1 MPMKVQA
8 ASPEM
13 SPLSREEEQAEVIR
27 RLEEDII
34 FGRFAP
40 GSRLVED
47 TLMSRYGASRHFVR
61 QALFQLERQGIVLR
75 EKNIGATVRF
85 YSGDEVRQIYEVREM
100 LTRQAALMIALP
112 ASAALIDQLTELQ
125 RQYCAKA
132 DAQDLRGIHEA
143 NDAFHVALFS
153 ACGNPYLV
161 RSLQDYMNLTLPM
174 RAKNLADT
182 EGLALSRRQH
192 EFIIGLLKGR
202 DSWALAQL
210 CVDHMQFSKSDYLGR
225 IGAGESNDLHPSFR
239 DGPKDQTGN
248 LEVRV
253 ANDIEIPR
261 CAIAHLR
268 FVLRTPRNDGESHFQ
283 SMILLTSPSNSMPQN
298 APPW

>member
-1 MPMKVQA
+1 M
-8 ASPEM
+8 
-13 SPLSREEEQAEVIR
+13 IR

-47 TLMSRYGASRHFVR
+47 TLMARYGASRHFVR
-61 QALFQLERQGIVLR
+61 QGLFQLERQGIVLR

-85 YSGDEVRQIYEVREM
+85 YSSEEVRQIYEVREM

-112 ASAALIDQLTELQ
+112 APTKLIEQLTELQ
-125 RQYCAKA
+125 RQYCARA

-174 RAKNLADT
+174 RAKNLADKRRPGAVAPPARIHDRT
-182 EGLALSRRQH
+182 AAAAATAGRWRSSASITCNTASRIISAGSLARSR
-192 EFIIGLLKGR
+192 
-202 DSWALAQL
+202 
-210 CVDHMQFSKSDYLGR
+210 
-225 IGAGESNDLHPSFR
+225 
-239 DGPKDQTGN
+239 
-248 LEVRV
+248 
-253 ANDIEIPR
+253 
-261 CAIAHLR
+261 
-268 FVLRTPRNDGESHFQ
+268 HFQ
-283 SMILLTSPSNSMPQN
+283 STIRLMSPSNSMPQN
-298 APPW
+298 EPPW

>member
-1 MPMKVQA
+1 MKVQA
-8 ASPEM
+8 ATPDVQVS
-13 SPLSREEEQAEVIR
+13 SREEEQAEVIR

-40 GSRLVED
+40 GLRLVED
-47 TLMSRYGASRHFVR
+47 TLMQRYGASRHFVR

-75 EKNIGATVRF
+75 EKNVGATVRF
-85 YSGDEVRQIYEVREM
+85 YSADEVRQIYEVREM

-112 ASAALIDQLTELQ
+112 APAGLIAELSELQ

-132 DAQDLRGIHEA
+132 DAQDMRGIHET
-143 NDAFHVALFS
+143 NDAFHLALFS

-174 RAKNLADT
+174 RAKNLADA

-192 EFIIGLLKGR
+192 ELMIELLNGR

-210 CVDHMQFSKSDYLGR
+210 CVDHMQYSKADYLAR
-225 IGAGESNDLHPSFR
+225 IAGDAAAR
-239 DGPKDQTGN
+239 
-248 LEVRV
+248 
-253 ANDIEIPR
+253 
-261 CAIAHLR
+261 
-268 FVLRTPRNDGESHFQ
+268 
-283 SMILLTSPSNSMPQN
+283 
-298 APPW
+298 

>member
-1 MPMKVQA
+1 MKPKALPEA
-8 ASPEM
+8 AS
-13 SPLSREEEQAEVIR
+13 LTREEEQAEVIR

-40 GSRLVED
+40 GLRLIED

-85 YSGDEVRQIYEVREM
+85 YSPQEVLQIYEVREM
-100 LTRQAALMIALP
+100 LTRQAALMIPLP
-112 ASAALIDQLTELQ
+112 APSALTERLTELQ

-143 NDAFHVALFS
+143 NDAFHLALFS
-153 ACGNPYLV
+153 ACENPYLV

-174 RAKNLADT
+174 RAKNLADGQ
-182 EGLALSRRQH
+182 GLAQSRRQH
-192 EFIIGLLKGR
+192 DLMIELLKGR

-210 CVDHMQFSKSDYLGR
+210 CVDHMQFSKSDYLAR
-225 IGAGESNDLHPSFR
+225 IGDEQRAENE
-239 DGPKDQTGN
+239 K
-248 LEVRV
+248 
-253 ANDIEIPR
+253 
-261 CAIAHLR
+261 
-268 FVLRTPRNDGESHFQ
+268 
-283 SMILLTSPSNSMPQN
+283 
-298 APPW
+298 

>member
-1 MPMKVQA
+1 MKPQA
-8 ASPEM
+8 ASPET
-13 SPLSREEEQAEVIR
+13 SALTREEEQAEVIR

-61 QALFQLERQGIVLR
+61 QGLFQLERQGIVLR
-75 EKNIGATVRF
+75 GKDIRATGRF
-85 YSGDEVRQIYEVREM
+85 YSSEEGRQIYEVSAM
-100 LTRQAALMIALP
+100 LTGQAALMIALP
-112 ASAALIDQLTELQ
+112 APPKLIEQLVELQ

-153 ACGNPYLV
+153 ACDNPYLV

-174 RAKNLADT
+174 RAKNLADK

-192 EFIIGLLKGR
+192 ELMIELLRGR

-210 CVDHMQFSKSDYLGR
+210 CVDHMQFSKSDYLAQ
-225 IGAGESNDLHPSFR
+225 IGG
-239 DGPKDQTGN
+239 DG
-248 LEVRV
+248 
-253 ANDIEIPR
+253 
-261 CAIAHLR
+261 
-268 FVLRTPRNDGESHFQ
+268 S
-283 SMILLTSPSNSMPQN
+283 
-298 APPW
+298 

>member
-1 MPMKVQA
+1 MDPKTAIIIDNGCRTVLISGDDPTRMAMKPLA
-8 ASPEM
+8 TSPEP
-13 SPLSREEEQAEVIR
+13 SALSREEEQAEVIR

-61 QALFQLERQGIVLR
+61 QGLFQLERQGIVLR

-85 YSGDEVRQIYEVREM
+85 YSAEEVRQIYEVREM

-112 ASAALIDQLTELQ
+112 APAGLIEQLSELQ
-125 RQYCAKA
+125 RQYCARA
-132 DAQDLRGIHEA
+132 
-143 NDAFHVALFS
+143 
-153 ACGNPYLV
+153 YLV

-174 RAKNLADT
+174 RAKNLADKD
-182 EGLALSRRQH
+182 GLALSRRQH
-192 EFIIGLLKGR
+192 ELMIELLKGR

-225 IGAGESNDLHPSFR
+225 IAAD
-239 DGPKDQTGN
+239 DK
-248 LEVRV
+248 
-253 ANDIEIPR
+253 
-261 CAIAHLR
+261 
-268 FVLRTPRNDGESHFQ
+268 
-283 SMILLTSPSNSMPQN
+283 PQ
-298 APPW
+298 

>member
-1 MPMKVQA
+1 MKALA
-8 ASPEM
+8 AAAPAT
-13 SPLSREEEQAEVIR
+13 PLSREAEQAEVIR

-47 TLMSRYGASRHFVR
+47 TLMTRYGASRHFVR

-75 EKNIGATVRF
+75 EKNVGATVRF
-85 YSGDEVRQIYEVREM
+85 YSGDEVRQIYDVREM

-112 ASAALIDQLTELQ
+112 APAALIEQLKALQ
-125 RQYCAKA
+125 AQYCIKA

-143 NDAFHVALFS
+143 NDAFHVALFA

-174 RAKNLADT
+174 RAKNLADR

-192 EFIIGLLKGR
+192 EIMIDLLQGR
-202 DSWALAQL
+202 DNWALAQL
-210 CVDHMQFSKSDYLGR
+210 CVEHMQYSKADYLGR
-225 IGAGESNDLHPSFR
+225 IAGD
-239 DGPKDQTGN
+239 K
-248 LEVRV
+248 
-253 ANDIEIPR
+253 
-261 CAIAHLR
+261 
-268 FVLRTPRNDGESHFQ
+268 
-283 SMILLTSPSNSMPQN
+283 
-298 APPW
+298 

>member
-1 MPMKVQA
+1 MRPQEA
-8 ASPEM
+8 LTEPSAPT
-13 SPLSREEEQAEVIR
+13 REEEQAEVIR

-47 TLMSRYGASRHFVR
+47 TLMTRYGASRHFVR

-85 YSGDEVRQIYEVREM
+85 YSAEEVRQIYEVREM

-112 ASAALIDQLTELQ
+112 APAGLIAQLNELQ
-125 RQYCAKA
+125 RHYCAKA

-143 NDAFHVALFS
+143 NDAFHVALCS

-174 RAKNLADT
+174 RAKNLAD
-182 EGLALSRRQH
+182 R
-192 EFIIGLLKGR
+192 
-202 DSWALAQL
+202 
-210 CVDHMQFSKSDYLGR
+210 
-225 IGAGESNDLHPSFR
+225 
-239 DGPKDQTGN
+239 
-248 LEVRV
+248 
-253 ANDIEIPR
+253 
-261 CAIAHLR
+261 
-268 FVLRTPRNDGESHFQ
+268 
-283 SMILLTSPSNSMPQN
+283 
-298 APPW
+298 

>member
-1 MPMKVQA
+1 MDAKTAIIIDNGGRNVLISGDDPAPMAMKPLA
-8 ASPEM
+8 TSPEP
-13 SPLSREEEQAEVIR
+13 SALSREEEQAEIIR

-61 QALFQLERQGIVLR
+61 QGLFQLERQGIVLR

-85 YSGDEVRQIYEVREM
+85 YSSEEVRQIYEVREM

-112 ASAALIDQLTELQ
+112 APTRLIEQLVELQ
-125 RQYCAKA
+125 RQYCARA

-161 RSLQDYMNLTLPM
+161 RSLRDYMNLTLPM

-182 EGLALSRRQH
+182 AGLALSRRQH
-192 EFIIGLLKGR
+192 EFMIELLRGR
-202 DSWALAQL
+202 DGWALAQL

-225 IGAGESNDLHPSFR
+225 IGVG
-239 DGPKDQTGN
+239 
-248 LEVRV
+248 
-253 ANDIEIPR
+253 
-261 CAIAHLR
+261 
-268 FVLRTPRNDGESHFQ
+268 
-283 SMILLTSPSNSMPQN
+283 
-298 APPW
+298 

>member
-1 MPMKVQA
+1 MTSTSLPSQEA
-8 ASPEM
+8 PA
-13 SPLSREEEQAEVIR
+13 LSREEEQAEVIR

-47 TLMSRYGASRHFVR
+47 TLMARYDASRHFVR

-85 YSGDEVRQIYEVREM
+85 YSGDEVRQIYDVREM

-112 ASAALIDQLTELQ
+112 APKALIEQLRALQ
-125 RQYCAKA
+125 AQYCIKA

-174 RAKNLADT
+174 RAKNLADR
-182 EGLALSRRQH
+182 EGLELSRRQH
-192 EFIIGLLKGR
+192 EIMIELLQGR
-202 DSWALAQL
+202 DNWALAQL
-210 CVDHMQFSKSDYLGR
+210 CVEHMQYSKADYLGR
-225 IGAGESNDLHPSFR
+225 ISGDEAG
-239 DGPKDQTGN
+239 K
-248 LEVRV
+248 
-253 ANDIEIPR
+253 
-261 CAIAHLR
+261 
-268 FVLRTPRNDGESHFQ
+268 
-283 SMILLTSPSNSMPQN
+283 
-298 APPW
+298 

>member
-1 MPMKVQA
+1 MKPRA
-8 ASPEM
+8 ALPEA
-13 SPLSREEEQAEVIR
+13 SAPTREEEQAEVIR

-40 GSRLVED
+40 GARLVED
-47 TLMSRYGASRHFVR
+47 TLMSRYDASRHFVR

-85 YSGDEVRQIYEVREM
+85 YSAEEVRQIYEVREM

-112 ASAALIDQLTELQ
+112 APPALIEHLTELQ
-125 RQYCAKA
+125 RRYCAKA

-182 EGLALSRRQH
+182 DGLALSRRQH
-192 EFIIGLLKGR
+192 EFMIELLAGR

-225 IGAGESNDLHPSFR
+225 IGAEPSA
-239 DGPKDQTGN
+239 K
-248 LEVRV
+248 
-253 ANDIEIPR
+253 
-261 CAIAHLR
+261 
-268 FVLRTPRNDGESHFQ
+268 
-283 SMILLTSPSNSMPQN
+283 
-298 APPW
+298 